1 MKIGYLSFVFFFLN
15 GRMFK
20 RRIWAIGGVIVGI
33 VVFIIG
39 IGFGNGVIEIF
50 VGGIMVFIIFFIYVC
65 GWFI

>member
-1 MKIGYLSFVFFFLN
+1 
-15 GRMFK
+15 MFK

-39 IGFGNGVIEIF
+39 IGFRNGVIEIF